1 MLFDAL
7 VLQGPFCCADIVQES
22 SLLRGKACIWRQLS
36 KIEIPYDAQ
45 LLRLSPAQE
54 EQLLQLR
61 TKHLRNLRS
70 LFEDRQRLN
79 LSVSPVSGQLG
90 LASSV

>member
-1 MLFDAL
+1 M
-7 VLQGPFCCADIVQES
+7 
-22 SLLRGKACIWRQLS
+22 
-36 KIEIPYDAQ
+36 
-45 LLRLSPAQE
+45 LRLSPAQE

-70 LFEDRQRLN
+70 LYEDRQRLN

-90 LASSV
+90 LASSA

>member
-1 MLFDAL
+1 MPWCCKAPSAAL
-7 VLQGPFCCADIVQES
+7 TIFRKAVLN
-22 SLLRGKACIWRQLS
+22 GKACLTSVEQ
-36 KIEIPYDAQ
+36 IEIPYDAQ
-45 LLRLSPAQE
+45 MLRLSPAQE

-70 LFEDRQRLN
+70 LYEDRQRLN

>member
-1 MLFDAL
+1 MASAE
-7 VLQGPFCCADIVQES
+7 QT
-22 SLLRGKACIWRQLS
+22 
-36 KIEIPYDAQ
+36 EIPYDAQ

-79 LSVSPVSGQLG
+79 LSVSPVSGQLS